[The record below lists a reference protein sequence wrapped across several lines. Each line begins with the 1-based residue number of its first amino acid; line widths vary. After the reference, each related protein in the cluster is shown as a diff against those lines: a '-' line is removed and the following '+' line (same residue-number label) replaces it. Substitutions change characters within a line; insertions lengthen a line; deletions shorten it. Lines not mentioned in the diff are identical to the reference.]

1 MSVQDGVGAVTLAG
15 IAIVAAGFLFVIV
28 NASRTGDAAQVQ
40 GRAYAIRRWW
50 FYFLV
55 VLGVVVT
62 WVTLRPF
69 PIADQ
74 HTEAPGAQVV
84 DAVASQWS
92 WQLSSQRVTAGTP
105 VEFRVTSEDVNHG
118 FAIYGPDER
127 IVTQTQA
134 MPTVTNR
141 LVHTFTTPGKY
152 HVMCLEYCGLAH
164 HAMMA
169 EIEVVAATEA
179 QP

>member
-1 MSVQDGVGAVTLAG
+1 MSVQDGVGVVTLAG
-15 IAIVAAGFLFVIV
+15 IALVAAGFLFVIV
-28 NASRTGDAAQVQ
+28 RAGQTGDAAQVQ

-50 FYFLV
+50 FAFLV

-62 WVTLRPF
+62 WATLWPF

-74 HTEAPGAQVV
+74 HAEVPGAQVV
-84 DAVASQWS
+84 DAVASQWA
-92 WQLSSQRVTAGTP
+92 WELSSQRVTAGVP
-105 VEFRVTSEDVNHG
+105 VEFRVTSKDVNHG

-134 MPTVTNR
+134 MPTITNR
-141 LVHTFTTPGKY
+141 IVHTFTTPGKY
-152 HVMCLEYCGLAH
+152 HVLCLEYCGLAH

-169 EIEVVAATEA
+169 EIEVVAATEG

>member
-1 MSVQDGVGAVTLAG
+1 MSIQDGVGAVTLAG
-15 IAIVAAGFLFVIV
+15 IALVAAGFLYVI
-28 NASRTGDAAQVQ
+28 AHARQTGDAAQLQ
-40 GRAYAIRRWW
+40 ARAYAIRRWW
-50 FYFLV
+50 FLFLV

-62 WVTLRPF
+62 WATLWPF

-74 HTEAPGAQVV
+74 RGEVPGAQVV

-92 WQLSSQRVTAGTP
+92 WELSSQRVTAGVP
-105 VEFRVTSEDVNHG
+105 VEFRVTSKDVNHG
-118 FAIYGPDER
+118 FAIYGPDQR

-134 MPTVTNR
+134 MPTITNR
-141 LVHTFTTPGKY
+141 IVHTFTTPGRY
-152 HVMCLEYCGLAH
+152 HVLCLEYCGLAH

-169 EIEVVAATEA
+169 EIEVVAATEG